1 MANNKTGELI
11 SQLKNRIGQIET
23 LANEIGTNEAN
34 EIKDKAINILNRVA
48 NKFIEVS
55 KEVISNEEYNLGY
68 EFTEKKSEELFA
80 HTMNKLNSLKPKEV
94 KKDDVTY
101 SEIEKFISDL
111 SVNKEVKIEE
121 KAGDVVKTELEN
133 KAVEFL
139 DEWFSLK
146 G

>member
-121 KAGDVVKTELEN
+121 KTNDVVKTELEN